1 MTLDIFLLLLAGLF
15 FLVGGGELLVR
26 GASKLASTL
35 GIAPIVIGLTV
46 VAFGTSTPELAVSL
60 KAAFLG
66 NADIALSNVVGS
78 NIFNMLFILG
88 LSALISP
95 LVIHSQMISREVPI
109 VIGISFM
116 VGIFALGGTI
126 NRVEGVVLFLGILI
140 YTTWL
145 VVEAKKNKQENREL
159 EIESEKE
166 FGNLKKNRSSLF
178 FSVGLV
184 AVGLGFVIKSLNHQL
199 CWGTCVV

>member
-184 AVGLGFVIKSLNHQL
+184 AVGLGFVIKSLNPQL